1 MRSDAPRV
9 GAGTAT
15 PKFAP
20 KRKYSFSC
28 FDLTFV
34 GNSRNICA
42 SPNLLNTKMT
52 TPDLFSGHV
61 PAQPPI
67 CSARELC
74 ARPARARCGGFTAIE
89 VMIVVVIV
97 GILAAI
103 AIPSYQAYVQRG
115 KVSEVTSVL
124 GDGRVQVE
132 QYYNDNLTYVGSP
145 CPSSTKYFTVACTT
159 AATTYTLTATGTAD
173 MSTFVYTLNQANLR
187 TTAGPWGSGN
197 CWIFR
202 KGDTC

>member
-1 MRSDAPRV
+1 MPCIRP
-9 GAGTAT
+9 GAA
-15 PKFAP
+15 
-20 KRKYSFSC
+20 SC
-28 FDLTFV
+28 
-34 GNSRNICA
+34 R
-42 SPNLLNTKMT
+42 
-52 TPDLFSGHV
+52 
-61 PAQPPI
+61 
-67 CSARELC
+67 
-74 ARPARARCGGFTAIE
+74 GFTAIE
-89 VMIVVVIV
+89 VMMVVVIV

-145 CPSSTKYFTVACTT
+145 CPTSTKYFTVACDQIT
-159 AATTYTLTATGTAD
+159 ATTYRISATGTGD
-173 MSTFVYTLNQANLR
+173 MSTFVYRINQANLR

>member
-1 MRSDAPRV
+1 
-9 GAGTAT
+9 
-15 PKFAP
+15 
-20 KRKYSFSC
+20 
-28 FDLTFV
+28 
-34 GNSRNICA
+34 
-42 SPNLLNTKMT
+42 
-52 TPDLFSGHV
+52 
-61 PAQPPI
+61 
-67 CSARELC
+67 
-74 ARPARARCGGFTAIE
+74 
-89 VMIVVVIV
+89 MIVVVIV

-145 CPSSTKYFTVACTT
+145 CPTSTKYFTVACDQNT
-159 AATTYTLTATGTAD
+159 ATTYRINATGTGD
-173 MSTFVYTLNQANLR
+173 MNTFVYRIDQANLR
-187 TTAGPWGSGN
+187 TTSGPWGSGN

>member
-1 MRSDAPRV
+1 
-9 GAGTAT
+9 
-15 PKFAP
+15 
-20 KRKYSFSC
+20 
-28 FDLTFV
+28 
-34 GNSRNICA
+34 
-42 SPNLLNTKMT
+42 
-52 TPDLFSGHV
+52 
-61 PAQPPI
+61 
-67 CSARELC
+67 
-74 ARPARARCGGFTAIE
+74 
-89 VMIVVVIV
+89 MIVVVIV

-145 CPSSTKYFTVACTT
+145 CPTSTKYFTVACDQIT
-159 AATTYTLTATGTAD
+159 ATTYRINATGTGD
-173 MSTFVYTLNQANLR
+173 MNTFVYRINQANLR

>member
-1 MRSDAPRV
+1 MRNSSLAP
-9 GAGTAT
+9 
-15 PKFAP
+15 
-20 KRKYSFSC
+20 
-28 FDLTFV
+28 LTQ
-34 GNSRNICA
+34 
-42 SPNLLNTKMT
+42 MT
-52 TPDLFSGHV
+52 TPTIVPGLFPSGV
-61 PAQPPI
+61 GI
-67 CSARELC
+67 RSADTSRI
-74 ARPARARCGGFTAIE
+74 RPNAARCRGFTAIE

-145 CPSSTKYFTVACTT
+145 CPTSTKYFTVTCGTPTVSA
-159 AATTYTLTATGTAD
+159 YTLTATGTGD
-173 MSTFVYTLNQANLR
+173 MSSFVYTVNQANLR